1 MKMIAAQPMFVPG
14 AVALPSDAIRMLS
27 ILLPGYS
34 MQDVSEARGDTLI
47 APDHFPLRPTR
58 RLVVLVP
65 EGGLDDT
72 ALARRIWRLASSSA
86 LKVLFLGLSP
96 DPECVAPIRRRLAML
111 AVAVD
116 QGDVSARVSVEVGS
130 DWLQAVEDVLHS
142 GDLLICIAGHRV
154 PYHVIGRRKL
164 GDALAAAFQAPV
176 YELGGLQVS
185 QSTTFMPWA
194 RTLVAWSISIAILVA
209 FAGLQIWIS
218 RNASPRLSPI
228 LLCLTI
234 IAEGITL
241 LKTIERI
248 D

>member
-1 MKMIAAQPMFVPG
+1 
-14 AVALPSDAIRMLS
+14 MLS

-34 MQDVSEARGDTLI
+34 MQEGSVARGDALM
-47 APDHFPLRPTR
+47 APDHYPLRPTR

-65 EGGLDDT
+65 DGGLDET
-72 ALARRIWRLASSSA
+72 ALARRVWRLASSSA
-86 LKVLFLGLSP
+86 LKVLFLGLSS
-96 DPECVAPIRRRLAML
+96 DPECVAPIRRRLALL

-116 QGDVSARVSVEVGS
+116 QGEVSARVSVAVGS
-130 DWLQAVEDVLHS
+130 DWLQAVEDVLHD

-164 GDALAAAFQAPV
+164 GDALASAFRAPV
-176 YELGGLQVS
+176 YELGGLQIS
-185 QSTTFMPWA
+185 QSQVSMPWL

-218 RNASPRLSPI
+218 RNASSRLSPI

-234 IAEGITL
+234 IAEGIIL
-241 LKTIERI
+241 LRTIERI
-248 D
+248 G